1 VGGTP
6 GSPRNRRFR
15 GVGWVP
21 PASGRSIGVTQ
32 DLISLLAEY
41 EAAGTPCVLAT
52 VVACEA
58 PTSARSGDKAVITA
72 EGRLVG
78 WVGGSCSEPIVRR
91 EALRALVEGTPRV
104 VRIVPAAE
112 AEGAA
117 DPGQAGELTMA
128 TTCPSGGSLE
138 IFVEPRLPRP
148 LLAVFGAS
156 PAAQTLVQLG
166 ARTGFRTCAVH
177 PGAQAEDYP
186 DADLVLPALDLAR
199 ARPGTDTW
207 AVVATMGHYDED
219 ALEAALAHPAV
230 DVALVASARRA
241 AATLEVLRQRGLDEA
256 ALSRVRY
263 PAGGVRAATQEEI
276 ALFALAEIVSRRRE
290 APRAAPAPLEKAP
303 TFHTDPVC
311 GMPVDAEAAVH
322 RVDLEDATF
331 FFCGAGCRERFLR
344 EPDAYRPEAQ
354 RA

>member
-1 VGGTP
+1 
-6 GSPRNRRFR
+6 
-15 GVGWVP
+15 
-21 PASGRSIGVTQ
+21 
-32 DLISLLAEY
+32 
-41 EAAGTPCVLAT
+41 
-52 VVACEA
+52 
-58 PTSARSGDKAVITA
+58 
-72 EGRLVG
+72 
-78 WVGGSCSEPIVRR
+78 
-91 EALRALVEGTPRV
+91 
-104 VRIVPAAE
+104 
-112 AEGAA
+112 
-117 DPGQAGELTMA
+117 MA